1 MKFPPPLMSEQ
12 PRGAQIV
19 FMIVLPVAAGALCGV
34 LLGASEPAYLIVSI
48 ITIAGGYLAGF
59 DHLGAGVGARRGFLG
74 GLLFGSSILIA
85 HEIAGTDPK
94 VDLPH
99 PGILLI
105 VITTVLGIALGAL
118 GGRARAKRE
127 AGTGA

>member
-1 MKFPPPLMSEQ
+1 M
-12 PRGAQIV
+12 V
-19 FMIVLPVAAGALCGV
+19 VLPIAAGALCGV
-34 LLGASEPAYLIVSI
+34 LLGASEPAYLIVSL
-48 ITIAGGYLAGF
+48 ITIAGGFLAGY
-59 DHLGAGVGARRGFLG
+59 DHLGFGSGARRGFLG

-94 VDLPH
+94 ADLPH

-127 AGTGA
+127 RAAVEA

>member
-1 MKFPPPLMSEQ
+1 
-12 PRGAQIV
+12 
-19 FMIVLPVAAGALCGV
+19 GALCGV
-34 LLGASEPAYLIVSI
+34 LLGASEPAYLIVSL
-48 ITIAGGYLAGF
+48 ITVAGGYLAGF
-59 DHLGAGVGARRGFLG
+59 DHLGAAAGERRGFLG

-94 VDLPH
+94 ADLPH

-105 VITTVLGIALGAL
+105 VLTTVLGIGLGAL

-127 AGTGA
+127 GTGQG

>member
-12 PRGAQIV
+12 PRGARIF
-19 FMIVLPVAAGALCGV
+19 FMIVLPIAAGALCGV
-34 LLGASEPAYLIVSI
+34 LLGASEPAYLIVSL
-48 ITIAGGYLAGF
+48 ITVAGGYLAGF
-59 DHLGAGVGARRGFLG
+59 DHLGAGAGARRGFLG
-74 GLLFGSSILIA
+74 GLLFGSSILIG

-94 VDLPH
+94 ADIPD

-105 VITTVLGIALGAL
+105 VITVVLGIALGAL

-127 AGTGA
+127 GTAEA